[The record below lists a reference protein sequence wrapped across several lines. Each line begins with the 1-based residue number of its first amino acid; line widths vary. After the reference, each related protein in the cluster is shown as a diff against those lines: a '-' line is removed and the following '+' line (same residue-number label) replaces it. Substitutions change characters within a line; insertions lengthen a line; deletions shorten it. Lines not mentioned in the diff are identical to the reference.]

1 MFDFL
6 KKKDSQNKPQEQKLI
21 MTSTE
26 ESFMPVRLYY
36 KLHNKKSFIKALRK
50 LKCVLFSDEDDNHFI
65 ISYHKEA
72 KKIDLAVPYQE
83 VPKELYPITLAD
95 GYIVGN
101 AELRID
107 IKSLR
112 RAVGLVDFLVKFIPF
127 NIIEI
132 TAMANYNKV
141 ISVRSEAEYYQWFNV
156 NYDELF
162 NNIST
167 TDYNAELSNI
177 GQKIQDFY
185 ESSDEEIKEKQ
196 REEFDKKVLSLKQ
209 QEIDY
214 YPDAEKIALH
224 YNRSAHV
231 AMMNMLKFRAII
243 KEVVARKRY
252 DGDERFTSFDAIDD
266 FREFIE
272 EKTLQ
277 SKFN

>member
-1 MFDFL
+1 MLHFNL
-6 KKKDSQNKPQEQKLI
+6 
-21 MTSTE
+21 
-26 ESFMPVRLYY
+26 ES
-36 KLHNKKSFIKALRK
+36 A
-50 LKCVLFSDEDDNHFI
+50 
-65 ISYHKEA
+65 
-72 KKIDLAVPYQE
+72 
-83 VPKELYPITLAD
+83 
-95 GYIVGN
+95 
-101 AELRID
+101 
-107 IKSLR
+107 
-112 RAVGLVDFLVKFIPF
+112 
-127 NIIEI
+127 I

-224 YNRSAHV
+224 YNRSAV
-231 AMMNMLKFRAII
+231 SSII
-243 KEVVARKRY
+243 
-252 DGDERFTSFDAIDD
+252 
-266 FREFIE
+266 
-272 EKTLQ
+272 
-277 SKFN
+277 N